1 MGQDADPLMG
11 RFVCSGSCLGAIGG
25 TAIGSGTVV
34 EVRDPRSNLI
44 SLCSSDSCNLKA
56 TFSESSSLTLVAA
69 KRRAARQFG
78 HIQVSPSQF
87 VISSQHC
94 MDDPEHV
101 TWYHSPQITANESL
115 AAPTW
120 CIVGHCGCSRHLS
133 KARSVKCEGAEV
145 YKSEKLAKSFTKSFN
160 GIVLLLSVRTS
171 GIFYS
176 KSNTSNFLKITPV
189 DLTE

>member
-34 EVRDPRSNLI
+34 EVRDSRSNLI
-44 SLCSSDSCNLKA
+44 SLCSSDSCKLKA

-87 VISSQHC
+87 AISSQHC

-101 TWYHSPQITANESL
+101 TWYHSPQMSHSRAWSL
-115 AAPTW
+115 PQTRAWQLP
-120 CIVGHCGCSRHLS
+120 H
-133 KARSVKCEGAEV
+133 GASSDTVVAVDIFRRREV
-145 YKSEKLAKSFTKSFN
+145 
-160 GIVLLLSVRTS
+160 
-171 GIFYS
+171 
-176 KSNTSNFLKITPV
+176 
-189 DLTE
+189 